1 MPANLNGV
9 NINDISVYRTSTSY
23 EGLNVSDS
31 LIYVTRYLTYTIVYT
46 VYSCAAGI
54 PLLNYNAD
62 NDDLIKV
69 QRTVAATSGVTGEF
83 AISVFARGSKLTQN
97 FQYNA
102 GASILET
109 WLEETLDTGDVEV
122 TEGGTCH
129 EVTYNI
135 RWLERGGDQ
144 ESLVVNGSGLT
155 QEVGNNTDAVVET
168 ITDGGVFLRPLTG
181 AMLRIPKKD
190 PQVHNRYTI
199 KIMYIIK
206 IMVGSA

>member
-1 MPANLNGV
+1 MDVTSG
-9 NINDISVYRTSTSY
+9 ISF
-23 EGLNVSDS
+23 EGLINSNS
-31 LIYVTRYLTYTIVYT
+31 STYITKYLTYTVEYT
-46 VYSCAAGI
+46 VHDCAVGI
-54 PLLNYNAD
+54 PLLSYTASNSN
-62 NDDLIKV
+62 LI
-69 QRTVAATSGVTGEF
+69 TVRKIVGATSGVIGKF
-83 AISVFARGSKLTQN
+83 MISVPQYTSIATQTIQA
-97 FQYNA
+97 FPYNVDS
-102 GASILET
+102 SILET

-122 TEGGTCH
+122 TEDGTCH

-144 ESLVVNGSGLT
+144 DSLVVNGSGLT